1 VRIDGTVGN
10 WIKISKVIRQRC
22 ALSYKILLPTG
33 KQMVKVNQK
42 RQGQNINNVRYADD
56 TTPIADSSDRLQTI
70 LDTVVRESDRE
81 GLHLNIKKTVC
92 MVITKRL
99 VAPT

>member
-1 VRIDGTVGN
+1 
-10 WIKISKVIRQRC
+10 
-22 ALSYKILLPTG
+22 
-33 KQMVKVNQK
+33 MVKVNQK
-42 RQGQNINNVRYADD
+42 RQGQNINNLRYADY
-56 TTPIADSSDRLQTI
+56 TKSIADSSERLQTI